1 MESGRREDRWIYILR
16 PESENAMPAALPNGI
31 EITSPIS
38 DAFAEI
44 LTPDALD
51 FVAKLERSFRDQR
64 EELLQRRIERQAA
77 IDEGQMPDFL
87 PETAHIRESDW
98 TIAPAPAP
106 LQDR

>member
-1 MESGRREDRWIYILR
+1 ML
-16 PESENAMPAALPNGI
+16 
-31 EITSPIS
+31 SPK
-38 DAFAEI
+38 I

-77 IDEGQMPDFL
+77 IDGGQMPDFL

-98 TIAPAPAP
+98 TIAPAPASP
-106 LQDR
+106 AGPSRGDHRAG